1 TLDWIAFCLTLW
13 SSLGKLTLTLIC
25 VLNESCIL
33 PCEIQAGSDPLIH
46 WIHVSTRETFVHSF
60 YNNQTQL
67 KHQFHWFRGRTSLF
81 TDQIPRR
88 NASLLLTAVKIQDE
102 GRYMCRTSTSE
113 GNKKAFVD
121 LKIEAPVSD
130 IRIHQDG
137 NRITCSS
144 EGIYPQPELTWSTE
158 PPSNTAL
165 QNRTTVHQTEE
176 KLYNITS
183 CLMDHDPNLT
193 YYCTVK
199 TQTNQKTAVILVVV
213 TIAIIL
219 TIKGKLLFIFF
230 LVDFLILFFFINVF

>member
-1 TLDWIAFCLTLW
+1 MSA
-13 SSLGKLTLTLIC
+13 
-25 VLNESCIL
+25 
-33 PCEIQAGSDPLIH
+33 
-46 WIHVSTRETFVHSF
+46 RETFVHSF
-60 YNNQTQL
+60 YNNQAQL
-67 KHQFHWFRGRTSLF
+67 RHQVHWFRGRTSLF

-113 GNKKAFVD
+113 GNKRAFVD
-121 LKIEAPVSD
+121 LKVEAPVSD

-183 CLMDHDPNLT
+183 CLTDHDPNLT

-199 TQTNQKTAVILVVV
+199 TQTNQKTGLVKPGCTANSTKTPNKPEIHGNSLKPVDCLDELDSAVNAENNLDTV
-213 TIAIIL
+213 TSV
-219 TIKGKLLFIFF
+219 TRLLSPG
-230 LVDFLILFFFINVF
+230 LS